1 MLTTAGY
8 PKGFS
13 LTLQVDSKDSTE
25 GDVAQLIENEW
36 AKVGVQ
42 VTIDSLSTTALEAN
56 RMSRSYDLL
65 MHQFNVNDPVNI
77 LLSFNGAVGNTSAL
91 YLSTEPFAAMY
102 QTIIN
107 DTDLTKQTS
116 DIKQM
121 ALAVLADAGYIPFA
135 DPVELNCYWPW
146 LKNYYGETDAGY
158 SNLMPMI
165 SELWIDPSLID
176 NGHVIIKGEN
186 CTANIKATKL
196 QVKINNVARI
206 TWKIRV
212 GHSSK

>member
-1 MLTTAGY
+1 LDRPRFEKVHG
-8 PKGFS
+8 
-13 LTLQVDSKDSTE
+13 TLK
-25 GDVAQLIENEW
+25 
-36 AKVGVQ
+36 
-42 VTIDSLSTTALEAN
+42 
-56 RMSRSYDLL
+56 
-65 MHQFNVNDPVNI
+65 
-77 LLSFNGAVGNTSAL
+77 
-91 YLSTEPFAAMY
+91 
-102 QTIIN
+102 
-107 DTDLTKQTS
+107 
-116 DIKQM
+116 
-121 ALAVLADAGYIPFA
+121 IPFA